1 MNENNILQYINQL
14 ESNLGYSLEPSYAT
28 LTSVLP
34 SESYSMHVDQENA
47 NYIEININNNDPNNE
62 INFNNNDPNN
72 IQPSSSSS
80 SNPQIQSKTIK
91 KRQRYSVEFKQKI
104 LHMLKTHTQTEV
116 QALVNIDRRII
127 GTWAKEANKNK
138 IENCVEARTTFKIYG
153 TDKDWWPEL
162 EANPYQWYIV

>member
-138 IENCVEARTTFKIYG
+138 IENCVGARTTFKM
-153 TDKDWWPEL
+153 
-162 EANPYQWYIV
+162 

>member
-72 IQPSSSSS
+72 IQPSSSS
-80 SNPQIQSKTIK
+80 NPQIQSKTIK

-116 QALVNIDRRII
+116 QALANIDRRII
-127 GTWAKEANKNK
+127 WTWAKEAN
-138 IENCVEARTTFKIYG
+138 
-153 TDKDWWPEL
+153 
-162 EANPYQWYIV
+162 